1 MQLCRDRADVKTGK
15 LEELLGP
22 NDVGLPNGMAWDTAR
37 RKMYFVDTY
46 AGTILTDSA
55 ANTAIC
61 VACQTLSN
69 PAHRIGNSAF
79 CSYMC
84 SHLDSFDSLS
94 RMEPSDSMSAF
105 LLLVYLLDDFS
116 RVALRDLWCMPRSF

>member
-69 PAHRIGNSAF
+69 PAHRIGNSAI
-79 CSYMC
+79 
-84 SHLDSFDSLS
+84 
-94 RMEPSDSMSAF
+94 
-105 LLLVYLLDDFS
+105 LLLHVLS
-116 RVALRDLWCMPRSF
+116 S

>member
-46 AGTILTDSA
+46 AGTILTESA
-55 ANTAIC
+55 ANTAMCI
-61 VACQTLSN
+61 ACQMLSN
-69 PAHRIGNSAF
+69 PAHQSGKLAIVLLHVLSP
-79 CSYMC
+79 
-84 SHLDSFDSLS
+84 SL
-94 RMEPSDSMSAF
+94 F
-105 LLLVYLLDDFS
+105 
-116 RVALRDLWCMPRSF
+116 